1 MGALEGKTVVLG
13 VTGGIAAY
21 KAVELLRLMKKES
34 AAVRVIMTA
43 NACRFVGPLTFEA
56 LAGCP
61 VCTTLF
67 EPGANAVVGHIQW
80 ARTADAVV
88 VAPATAN
95 FLAKA
100 ANGIADD
107 ALSTFIC
114 AVDSPTLLCP
124 SMNTH
129 MYQSAAVQRN
139 IDRLQ
144 KDGCTL
150 LTPGAGA
157 LACGTSGPGRLPEP
171 HHILDRTIKALTPT
185 DLADKRILVTAGPT
199 HEYLDPV
206 RFITNP
212 SSGKMGFAVA
222 GAAEHRGAQVVLIC
236 GETHLEPPLNVTVV
250 PVGSAQD
257 MAEAVSCHAD
267 DVDAVVKAAA
277 VSDYRPRERA
287 AQKLKKTADELTIT
301 LSKTKDILKDLG
313 RRTERPFLVGFA
325 AESQALETHARNKLR
340 EKNLDIIVANL
351 IVNRDA
357 GFKADT
363 NRVSLFYRDGS
374 SESLP
379 LMSKTALAHVLL
391 DRMRERM

>member
-114 AVDSPTLLCP
+114 AVDSPILLCP

-171 HHILDRTIKALTPT
+171 HHILDRTIKALTRT

-313 RRTERPFLVGFA
+313 RRAERPFLVGFA

>member
-114 AVDSPTLLCP
+114 AVDSPILLCP

-222 GAAEHRGAQVVLIC
+222 GAAEHRGAKVVLIR

-313 RRTERPFLVGFA
+313 RRAERPFLVGFA

>member
-114 AVDSPTLLCP
+114 AVDSPILLCP

-313 RRTERPFLVGFA
+313 RRAERPFLVGFA

-363 NRVSLFYRDGS
+363 NRVRLFYRDGS
-374 SESLP
+374 GESLP
-379 LMSKTALAHVLL
+379 LMTKTALAHVLL

>member
-67 EPGANAVVGHIQW
+67 EPGANAVVGHIEW

-114 AVDSPTLLCP
+114 AVDSPILLCP

-129 MYQSAAVQRN
+129 MYRSAAVQRN

-171 HHILDRTIKALTPT
+171 HHILDRTIKALTRT

-236 GETHLEPPLNVTVV
+236 GETRLEPPLNVTVV
-250 PVGSAQD
+250 PVCSAQD
-257 MAEAVSCHAD
+257 MAEAVSRHAD

-313 RRTERPFLVGFA
+313 RRAERPFLVGFA

-351 IVNRDA
+351 IVNEDA

-374 SESLP
+374 GESLP

>member
-114 AVDSPTLLCP
+114 AVDSPILLCP

-222 GAAEHRGAQVVLIC
+222 GAAEHRGAKVVLIC

-313 RRTERPFLVGFA
+313 RRAERPFLVGFA

>member
-114 AVDSPTLLCP
+114 AVDSPILLCP

-313 RRTERPFLVGFA
+313 RRAERPFLVGFA

>member
-114 AVDSPTLLCP
+114 AVDSPILLCP

-129 MYQSAAVQRN
+129 MYQSAAMQRN

-144 KDGCTL
+144 KDGCSL

-222 GAAEHRGAQVVLIC
+222 GAAEHRGAKVVLIC

-313 RRTERPFLVGFA
+313 RRAERPFLVGFA